1 MDITGAVSSAAI
13 ATGAAQTGNTVDV
26 SQQKQAQEIQES
38 QPQEQVPPVEESA
51 PKAEGNTIDVY
62 A

>member
-13 ATGAAQTGNTVDV
+13 ATGAAQTGNAVDA
-26 SQQKQAQEIQES
+26 KQTDEVKES
-38 QPQEQVPPVEESA
+38 QPQEQVQPVEESA
-51 PKAEGNTIDVY
+51 AKAEGNTIDVY